1 MSSHTNPYHSPNG
14 SSRSNRNDSNRS
26 YIPSTGKI
34 SDLQNQV
41 HLLRNDVN
49 SLRRD
54 FDDVI
59 ASQNRIYTRLLQT
72 ERMVIRFNNLDNFI
86 RTQVSSIT
94 AHARI
99 STSSITRLL
108 ECTANTV
115 QENKNDMSHI
125 KQLIFSLQ
133 NTTDEIYQAH
143 KRKRFD
149 DDVGTNKKASSPLI
163 SDKELAS
170 MREAFVNSLTQP
182 TQEEASQPNQ
192 KEPSQPTIS
201 ADSEGKDVPSS
212 ELEHSEEEKK
222 SEDCPTSETEVS
234 RNESRIENRKEALN
248 KSQIEATSTLDESAN
263 PNDEHDDYEEEV
275 MADGNDV
282 CTDDSHLLEE
292 PDNEDEAR

>member
-72 ERMVIRFNNLDNFI
+72 ERMVTRFNNLDNFI

-163 SDKELAS
+163 SDEELAS

-263 PNDEHDDYEEEV
+263 LNDEHDDYEEEV

-282 CTDDSHLLEE
+282 CTDGSHLLEE